1 MFASFLGKMV
11 GVKAVVGPE
20 RRQENG
26 DPWNLSLKLRYL
38 GILQEE
44 SLLLSV
50 KINSLIIY
58 IEICGFSGLEKY

>member
-11 GVKAVVGPE
+11 GVKVVAGPE

-44 SLLLSV
+44 LLLLSV